1 MNIPTAPALVTC
13 VVVGKCRSNT
23 LKVKTKIKGLLVGK
37 GKFEKQT
44 RSMHDKQFNYIT
56 VITQKAAAAVANIL
70 SRACI

>member
-37 GKFEKQT
+37 GKFKKQQEART
-44 RSMHDKQFNYIT
+44 TNNPIT
-56 VITQKAAAAVANIL
+56 
-70 SRACI
+70 